1 MFICVWY
8 KMCMI
13 EYHPFAQ
20 SLVVSALPHAKLQQH
35 ETNFLFLSVAHP
47 MSVLSNLPGKPFS
60 FPNFFLQFHCPEVPV
75 CVEVCVYVC
84 VWVCTCMC
92 AYMYW
97 RLSLIASN
105 LFLHVLL
112 KVVLLCGPPGL
123 GKTTLAHIVAK
134 HAGYNVVEMNA
145 R

>member
-1 MFICVWY
+1 
-8 KMCMI
+8 MI

-84 VWVCTCMC
+84 VCVCACACVCVGGRVYVCVCVYVRARTCVC
-92 AYMYW
+92 L
-97 RLSLIASN
+97 LSVYLN
-105 LFLHVLL
+105 F
-112 KVVLLCGPPGL
+112 
-123 GKTTLAHIVAK
+123 
-134 HAGYNVVEMNA
+134 
-145 R
+145 